1 MYRKKNTLGK
11 NVLKTKHFM
20 WQSHRGDIMDL
31 EYWTSQRCNLIVVTE
46 DKISYKSF
54 EHKDIEEGN
63 WEDYAPVAQPA
74 EA

>member
-1 MYRKKNTLGK
+1 
-11 NVLKTKHFM
+11 
-20 WQSHRGDIMDL
+20 MDL

-63 WEDYAPVAQPA
+63 WEDYAPVAQ
-74 EA
+74 